1 MAKNKFI
8 DVILDLKD
16 KMSGKLGKAVTKINE
31 SQKTLETY
39 GKKFEKTG
47 GTIQKTGRTLTA
59 GITAPLAILG
69 TQSVQNFGSVD
80 KSMRLVEQTMGD
92 VKWATGDLTGAMK
105 DAAASSVFSMQ
116 EAADAS
122 LNFARQGFNAKESAE
137 MLKPAL
143 SLAAGTATDLSD
155 VTSGLGNSLKVFSKD
170 GLTAK
175 NAADIFAKAQA
186 QANTTTT
193 DLFNAMKVGGPIVN
207 TVGWKLEDLA
217 TITDVFGDAGISGS
231 EGATALKTGLARL
244 VSPAKEG
251 AEWIKKLGINVTN
264 SDGTMKDMVTVQG
277 ELNKAFSGL
286 TQEQQIQAA
295 SAIFG
300 KNQMG
305 KWLKL
310 IQTAPE
316 TVEKYRKSLDDVTGT
331 ADNMADALLS
341 GVGGSI
347 EKLKSTFDV
356 TKFNIGEAMGDSVKT
371 IVDKVTGLLEKFN
384 KLDPAMQKNIV
395 KFAGIA
401 AAIGPVTIGVGKV
414 TSTVG
419 KATRKITNL
428 IKIGSKISNFS
439 KGVKYACGQLW
450 EFTKIVGGTAFGKIP
465 GVLSKVKGA
474 FSKVFSILGANPK
487 LLIFLAVA
495 GAIAAIAFLIIKNW
509 NKIKPVLIKVGN
521 WFKNLGT
528 KIKDTF
534 TSVKEKTVD
543 FVTNLVTKIKT
554 FVANAKAQG
563 GVIGAVFQNIS
574 NRVNA
579 LKRIFNGVITFV
591 KGVFTGDWRKA
602 WQGVK
607 DIFGGIFSSLGSV
620 LKAPLN
626 GVIGLVNG
634 AINRING
641 ISFTVPDWV
650 PVLGGRTFGASIPTI
665 PYLYRGAD
673 FFSGGTAVIHDKGA
687 EIVDLPRGTRVIPH
701 DESLRQ
707 AYKTGRRAGGR
718 TVSIA
723 KLADT
728 IIVRE
733 EADIDRIA
741 EALARKLENLDYTDE
756 DDVA

>member
-47 GTIQKTGRTLTA
+47 QTIQKTGRTLTA

-105 DAAASSVFSMQ
+105 DAAANSVFSMQ

-155 VTSGLGNSLKVFSKD
+155 VTSGLGNSMKVFAKD

-175 NAADIFAKAQA
+175 NAADIFAQAQA

-251 AEWIKKLGINVTN
+251 AAWIERLGLNITN

-371 IVDKVTGLLEKFN
+371 IVDKVTGLLDKFN

-401 AAIGPVTIGVGKV
+401 AAIGPVTIGVGK
-414 TSTVG
+414 
-419 KATRKITNL
+419 L
-428 IKIGSKISNFS
+428 
-439 KGVKYACGQLW
+439 
-450 EFTKIVGGTAFGKIP
+450 VGGIGKGIKTFGNVTKAIGKIP

-495 GAIAAIAFLIIKNW
+495 GAIAAIAFVIIKNW
-509 NKIKPVLIKVGN
+509 DKIKPVLIKVGN
-521 WFKNLGT
+521 WFKNLGK
-528 KIKDTF
+528 KIKDTY

-554 FVANAKAQG
+554 FVASAKAQG

-579 LKRIFNGVITFV
+579 LKQIFNGVITFV

-607 DIFGGIFSSLGSV
+607 DIFAGIFSSLGSV

-634 AINRING
+634 AIGRINS

-665 PYLYRGAD
+665 PYLYRGTD

-707 AYKTGRRAGGR
+707 AFKTGRRAGGR

-728 IIVRE
+728 IVVRE

>member
-1 MAKNKFI
+1 MAKNKYI
-8 DVILDLKD
+8 DVILELKD
-16 KMSGKLGKAVTKINE
+16 KMSGKLSKTVTKINE
-31 SQKTLETY
+31 SQKTLEKY
-39 GKKFEKTG
+39 GGKFEKTG
-47 GTIQKTGRTLTA
+47 GKIQKTGRTLTA

-251 AEWIKKLGINVTN
+251 AAWIERLGINITN

-356 TKFNIGEAMGDSVKT
+356 TKFSIGEALGDSVKT
-371 IVDKVTGLLEKFN
+371 IVDKVTGLLDKFN

-401 AAIGPVTIGVGKV
+401 AAIGPVTIGVGK
-414 TSTVG
+414 
-419 KATRKITNL
+419 L
-428 IKIGSKISNFS
+428 
-439 KGVKYACGQLW
+439 
-450 EFTKIVGGTAFGKIP
+450 VGGIGKGIKTFGNVTKAIGKIP

-495 GAIAAIAFLIIKNW
+495 GAIAAIAFVIIKNW

-521 WFKNLGT
+521 WFKNLGK
-528 KIKDTF
+528 KIKDTY

-554 FVANAKAQG
+554 FVASAKAQG

-607 DIFGGIFSSLGSV
+607 DIFAGIFSSLGSV

-665 PYLYRGAD
+665 PYLYRGTD

-728 IIVRE
+728 IVVRE

>member
-16 KMSGKLGKAVTKINE
+16 KMSGKLGKTVTKINE
-31 SQKTLETY
+31 SQKTLEKY

-47 GTIQKTGRTLTA
+47 RTIQKTGRTLTA

-105 DAAASSVFSMQ
+105 DAAANSVFSMQ

-251 AEWIKKLGINVTN
+251 AAWIERLGLNITN

-295 SAIFG
+295 SAIVG

-316 TVEKYRKSLDDVTGT
+316 TVGKYRKSLDDVTGT

-356 TKFNIGEAMGDSVKT
+356 TKFSIGEAMGDSVKT

-401 AAIGPVTIGVGKV
+401 AAIGPVTIGVGK
-414 TSTVG
+414 
-419 KATRKITNL
+419 L
-428 IKIGSKISNFS
+428 
-439 KGVKYACGQLW
+439 
-450 EFTKIVGGTAFGKIP
+450 VGGIGKGIKTFGNVTKAIGKIP

-521 WFKNLGT
+521 WFKNLGK
-528 KIKDTF
+528 KIKDTY
-534 TSVKEKTVD
+534 TSIKEKTVD

-554 FVANAKAQG
+554 FVASAKAQG

-607 DIFGGIFSSLGSV
+607 DIFAGIFSSLGSV

-626 GVIGLVNG
+626 GVIVLVNG

-665 PYLYRGAD
+665 PYLYRGTD

-728 IIVRE
+728 IVVRE

>member
-16 KMSGKLGKAVTKINE
+16 KMSGKLGKTVTKINE
-31 SQKTLETY
+31 SQKTLEKY

-47 GTIQKTGRTLTA
+47 RTIQKTGRTLTA

-251 AEWIKKLGINVTN
+251 AAWIERLGLSITN

-401 AAIGPVTIGVGKV
+401 AAIGPVTIGVGK
-414 TSTVG
+414 
-419 KATRKITNL
+419 L
-428 IKIGSKISNFS
+428 
-439 KGVKYACGQLW
+439 
-450 EFTKIVGGTAFGKIP
+450 VGGIGKGIKTFGNVTKAIGKIP

-495 GAIAAIAFLIIKNW
+495 GAIAAIAFVIIKNW
-509 NKIKPVLIKVGN
+509 DKIKPVLIKVGN
-521 WFKNLGT
+521 WFKNLGK
-528 KIKDTF
+528 KIKDTY

-554 FVANAKAQG
+554 FVASAKAQG

-607 DIFGGIFSSLGSV
+607 DIFAGIFSSLGSV

-634 AINRING
+634 AINKING

-665 PYLYRGAD
+665 PYLYRGTD

-707 AYKTGRRAGGR
+707 AFKTGRRAGGR

-728 IIVRE
+728 IVVRE

>member
-8 DVILDLKD
+8 DVILELKD
-16 KMSGKLGKAVTKINE
+16 KMSGKLGKTVTKINE
-31 SQKTLETY
+31 SQKTLEKY

-47 GTIQKTGRTLTA
+47 RTIQKTGRTLTA

-105 DAAASSVFSMQ
+105 DAAANSVFSMQ

-251 AEWIKKLGINVTN
+251 AAWIERLGLNITN
-264 SDGTMKDMVTVQG
+264 SDGTMRDMIDVQG
-277 ELNKAFSGL
+277 DLNKAFSGL

-401 AAIGPVTIGVGKV
+401 AAIGPVTIGVGK
-414 TSTVG
+414 
-419 KATRKITNL
+419 L
-428 IKIGSKISNFS
+428 
-439 KGVKYACGQLW
+439 
-450 EFTKIVGGTAFGKIP
+450 VGGIGKGIKTFGNVTKAIGKIP

-509 NKIKPVLIKVGN
+509 DKIKPVLIKVGN
-521 WFKNLGT
+521 WFKNLGK

-554 FVANAKAQG
+554 FVASAKAQG

-607 DIFGGIFSSLGSV
+607 DIFAGIFSSLGSV

-665 PYLYRGAD
+665 PYLYRGTD

-707 AYKTGRRAGGR
+707 AFKTGRRAGGR

-728 IIVRE
+728 IVVRE

>member
-47 GTIQKTGRTLTA
+47 RTIQKTGRTLTA

-175 NAADIFAKAQA
+175 NAADIFAQAQA

-251 AEWIKKLGINVTN
+251 AEWIKKLGINITN

-277 ELNKAFSGL
+277 DLNKAFSGL

-401 AAIGPVTIGVGKV
+401 AAIGPVTIGVGK
-414 TSTVG
+414 
-419 KATRKITNL
+419 L
-428 IKIGSKISNFS
+428 
-439 KGVKYACGQLW
+439 
-450 EFTKIVGGTAFGKIP
+450 VGGIGKGIKTFGNVTKAIGKIP

-521 WFKNLGT
+521 WFKNLGK

-554 FVANAKAQG
+554 FVASAKAQG

-607 DIFGGIFSSLGSV
+607 DIFAGIFSSLGSV

-665 PYLYRGAD
+665 PYLYRGTD

-728 IIVRE
+728 IVVRE

>member
-16 KMSGKLGKAVTKINE
+16 KMSGKLGKTVTKINE
-31 SQKTLETY
+31 SQKTLEKY

-47 GTIQKTGRTLTA
+47 RTIQKTGRTLTA

-155 VTSGLGNSLKVFSKD
+155 VTSGLGNSMKVFAKD

-251 AEWIKKLGINVTN
+251 AAWIERLGLNITN
-264 SDGTMKDMVTVQG
+264 SDGTMRDMIDVQG
-277 ELNKAFSGL
+277 DLNKAFSGL

-401 AAIGPVTIGVGKV
+401 AAIGPVTIGVGKLV
-414 TSTVG
+414 GGVG
-419 KATRKITNL
+419 KGIRAF
-428 IKIGSKISNFS
+428 GSI
-439 KGVKYACGQLW
+439 A
-450 EFTKIVGGTAFGKIP
+450 GTIGKIP

-509 NKIKPVLIKVGN
+509 DKIKPVLIKVGN
-521 WFKNLGT
+521 WFKNLGK

-534 TSVKEKTVD
+534 ISIKEKTVD

-554 FVANAKAQG
+554 FVASAKAQG

-591 KGVFTGDWRKA
+591 KGVFTGDWKKA

-607 DIFGGIFSSLGSV
+607 DIFGGIFANLGAV

-626 GVIGLVNG
+626 GVIGLING
-634 AINRING
+634 AINRINS

-650 PVLGGRTFGASIPTI
+650 LGIGGRTFSANIPTI
-665 PYLYRGAD
+665 PYLYRGTD

-707 AYKTGRRAGGR
+707 AFKTGRRAGGR

-728 IIVRE
+728 IVVRE

>member
-16 KMSGKLGKAVTKINE
+16 KMSGKLGKTVTKINE

-47 GTIQKTGRTLTA
+47 GKIQKTGKTLTKGITTPIA
-59 GITAPLAILG
+59 GIAVASIKTAADFESGMSNVAAISDATSSELQMLKDKALEMGKKTKFSARESSDAFAEMASAGWGVSDMMNGIEGTMYLAGASGEDLARTAEIVTNTMTAFGMGTDKTNKFVNIL
-69 TQSVQNFGSVD
+69 TETANKTATDVD
-80 KSMRLVEQTMGD
+80 KMGETFKYVAPVAGALGYSAED
-92 VKWATGDLTGAMK
+92 TATAIGIMSNAGIK
-105 DAAASSVFSMQ
+105 ASQAGTSLRSVFSRLNTQ
-116 EAADAS
+116 QKPVAEAMKRLGISITDGS
-122 LNFARQGFNAKESAE
+122 GK
-137 MLKPAL
+137 MKP
-143 SLAAGTATDLSD
+143 
-155 VTSGLGNSLKVFSKD
+155 FSK
-170 GLTAK
+170 L
-175 NAADIFAKAQA
+175 
-186 QANTTTT
+186 
-193 DLFNAMKVGGPIVN
+193 
-207 TVGWKLEDLA
+207 
-217 TITDVFGDAGISGS
+217 
-231 EGATALKTGLARL
+231 
-244 VSPAKEG
+244 
-251 AEWIKKLGINVTN
+251 LGE
-264 SDGTMKDMVTVQG
+264 MREK
-277 ELNKAFSGL
+277 FSGL
-286 TQEQQIQAA
+286 SKQEKVANANAIAGQHGMSGFLALMNASQSDVDSFSAA
-295 SAIFG
+295 INGTTNSIDENSSAM
-300 KNQMG
+300 KMYNTANDN
-305 KWLKL
+305 LKGRL
-310 IQTAPE
+310 TVLKSTAE
-316 TVEKYRKSLDDVTGT
+316 SAAISIGDK
-331 ADNMADALLS
+331 LS
-341 GVGGSI
+341 PYI
-347 EKLKSTFDV
+347 EKL
-356 TKFNIGEAMGDSVKT
+356 
-371 IVDKVTGLLEKFN
+371 TGIAQKAADWFCNLSDGQ
-384 KLDPAMQKNIV
+384 LDLII

-401 AAIGPVTIGVGKV
+401 AAIGPVTIGVGK
-414 TSTVG
+414 
-419 KATRKITNL
+419 L
-428 IKIGSKISNFS
+428 
-439 KGVKYACGQLW
+439 
-450 EFTKIVGGTAFGKIP
+450 VGGIGKGIKTFGNVTKAIGKIP

-495 GAIAAIAFLIIKNW
+495 GAIAAIAFVIIKNW
-509 NKIKPVLIKVGN
+509 DKIKPVLLKVGN

-534 TSVKEKTVD
+534 ISIKEKTVD

-554 FVANAKAQG
+554 FVASAKAQG

-607 DIFGGIFSSLGSV
+607 DIFAGIFSSLGSV

-626 GVIGLVNG
+626 GVIGLING
-634 AINRING
+634 AINKING

-707 AYKTGRRAGGR
+707 AYKTGRRASGR

-728 IIVRE
+728 IVVRE

>member
-1 MAKNKFI
+1 MAKNKYI
-8 DVILDLKD
+8 DVILELKD
-16 KMSGKLGKAVTKINE
+16 KMSGKLGKTVTKINE
-31 SQKTLETY
+31 SQKTLEKY

-47 GTIQKTGRTLTA
+47 RTIQKTGRTLTA

-105 DAAASSVFSMQ
+105 DAAANSVFSMQ

-155 VTSGLGNSLKVFSKD
+155 VTSGLGNSMKVFAKD

-175 NAADIFAKAQA
+175 NAADIFAQAQA

-251 AEWIKKLGINVTN
+251 AEWIKKLGINITN

-401 AAIGPVTIGVGKV
+401 AAIGPVTIGVGK
-414 TSTVG
+414 
-419 KATRKITNL
+419 L
-428 IKIGSKISNFS
+428 
-439 KGVKYACGQLW
+439 
-450 EFTKIVGGTAFGKIP
+450 VGGIGKGIRAFGNIAGTIGKIP

-474 FSKVFSILGANPK
+474 FSKVFSILGSNPK
-487 LLIFLAVA
+487 LLLFLAIA
-495 GAIAAIAFLIIKNW
+495 AAIAAIAFLIIKNW
-509 NKIKPVLIKVGN
+509 DKIKPVLIKVGN
-521 WFKNLGT
+521 WFKNLGI

-534 TSVKEKTVD
+534 ISIKEKTVD
-543 FVTNLVTKIKT
+543 FVKNLVEKIKT

-591 KGVFTGDWRKA
+591 KGVFTGDWKKA

-607 DIFGGIFSSLGSV
+607 DIFGGIFANLGAV

-626 GVIGLVNG
+626 GVIGLING
-634 AINRING
+634 AIGQINK
-641 ISFTVPDWV
+641 IKITVPDWV
-650 PVLGGRTFGASIPTI
+650 PKFGGRTFGGNIPTI
-665 PYLYRGAD
+665 PYLYKGTD
-673 FFSGGTAVIHDKGA
+673 YFKGGSAVIHDKGA

-707 AYKTGRRAGGR
+707 AFKTGRRAGGR

>member
-8 DVILDLKD
+8 DVILELKD
-16 KMSGKLGKAVTKINE
+16 KMSGKLGKTVTKINE

-47 GTIQKTGRTLTA
+47 GKIQKTGRTLTA

-251 AEWIKKLGINVTN
+251 AAWIERLGLNITN

-401 AAIGPVTIGVGKV
+401 AAIGPVTIGVGK
-414 TSTVG
+414 
-419 KATRKITNL
+419 L
-428 IKIGSKISNFS
+428 
-439 KGVKYACGQLW
+439 
-450 EFTKIVGGTAFGKIP
+450 VGGIGKGIKTFGNVTKAIGKIP

-509 NKIKPVLIKVGN
+509 DKIKPVLIKVGN

-534 TSVKEKTVD
+534 ISIKEKTVD

-607 DIFGGIFSSLGSV
+607 DIFAGIFSSLGSV

-626 GVIGLVNG
+626 GVIGLING
-634 AINRING
+634 AINKING

-707 AYKTGRRAGGR
+707 AFKTGRRAGGR

-728 IIVRE
+728 IVVRE

>member
-16 KMSGKLGKAVTKINE
+16 KMSGKLGKTVTKINE
-31 SQKTLETY
+31 SQKTLEKY

-47 GTIQKTGRTLTA
+47 RTIQKTGRTLTA

-105 DAAASSVFSMQ
+105 DAAANSVFSMQ

-155 VTSGLGNSLKVFSKD
+155 VTSGLGNSMKVFAKD

-251 AEWIKKLGINVTN
+251 AAWIERLGLNITN

-316 TVEKYRKSLDDVTGT
+316 TVGKYRKSLDDVTGT

-371 IVDKVTGLLEKFN
+371 IVDKVTGLLDKFN

-401 AAIGPVTIGVGKV
+401 AAIGPVTIGVGK
-414 TSTVG
+414 
-419 KATRKITNL
+419 L
-428 IKIGSKISNFS
+428 
-439 KGVKYACGQLW
+439 
-450 EFTKIVGGTAFGKIP
+450 VGGIGKGIRAFGNIAGAIGKIP

-495 GAIAAIAFLIIKNW
+495 GAIAAIAFVIIKNW

-521 WFKNLGT
+521 WFKNLGK
-528 KIKDTF
+528 KIKDTY

-554 FVANAKAQG
+554 FVASAKAQG

-607 DIFGGIFSSLGSV
+607 DIFAGIFSSLGSV

-665 PYLYRGAD
+665 PYLYRGTD

-728 IIVRE
+728 IVVRE

>member
-1 MAKNKFI
+1 MAKNKYI
-8 DVILDLKD
+8 DVILELKD
-16 KMSGKLGKAVTKINE
+16 KMSGKLSKTVTKINE
-31 SQKTLETY
+31 SQKTLEKY
-39 GKKFEKTG
+39 GGKFEKTG
-47 GTIQKTGRTLTA
+47 GKIQKTGRTLTA

-143 SLAAGTATDLSD
+143 SLAAGTATDLSE
-155 VTSGLGNSLKVFSKD
+155 VTSGLGNSMKVFEKD

-175 NAADIFAKAQA
+175 NAADIFAQAQA

-207 TVGWKLEDLA
+207 TVGWQLEDLA

-264 SDGTMKDMVTVQG
+264 SDGTMKDMVDVQG
-277 ELNKAFSGL
+277 DLNKAFSGL

-310 IQTAPE
+310 IQTSPE

-401 AAIGPVTIGVGKV
+401 AAIGPVTIGVGK
-414 TSTVG
+414 
-419 KATRKITNL
+419 L
-428 IKIGSKISNFS
+428 
-439 KGVKYACGQLW
+439 
-450 EFTKIVGGTAFGKIP
+450 VGGIGKGIKTFGNVTKAIGKIP

-509 NKIKPVLIKVGN
+509 DKIKPVLIKVGN
-521 WFKNLGT
+521 WFKNLGK

-534 TSVKEKTVD
+534 TSIKEKTVD

-554 FVANAKAQG
+554 FVASAKAQG

-579 LKRIFNGVITFV
+579 LKQIFNGVITFV
-591 KGVFTGDWRKA
+591 KGVFTGDWKKA

-607 DIFGGIFSSLGSV
+607 DIFGGIFANLGAV

-626 GVIGLVNG
+626 GVIGLING
-634 AINRING
+634 AIGQINK
-641 ISFTVPDWV
+641 IKITVPDWV
-650 PVLGGRTFGASIPTI
+650 PKFGGRTFGGNIPTI
-665 PYLYRGAD
+665 PYLYKGTD
-673 FFSGGTAVIHDKGA
+673 YFKGGSAVIHDKGA

-707 AYKTGRRAGGR
+707 AFKTGRRAGGR

-728 IIVRE
+728 IVVRE

>member
-16 KMSGKLGKAVTKINE
+16 KMSGKLGKTVTKINE
-31 SQKTLETY
+31 SQKTLEKY

-47 GTIQKTGRTLTA
+47 RTIQKTGRTLTA

-251 AEWIKKLGINVTN
+251 AAWIERLGLSITN

-401 AAIGPVTIGVGKV
+401 AAIGPVTIGVGKLV
-414 TSTVG
+414 GGVG
-419 KATRKITNL
+419 KGIRAFGKIAGA
-428 IKIGSKISNFS
+428 I
-439 KGVKYACGQLW
+439 
-450 EFTKIVGGTAFGKIP
+450 GKIP

-509 NKIKPVLIKVGN
+509 DKIKPVLIKVGN

-534 TSVKEKTVD
+534 ISIKEKTVD

-634 AINRING
+634 AIGRING

-707 AYKTGRRAGGR
+707 AFKTGRRAGGR

-728 IIVRE
+728 IVVRE

>member
-16 KMSGKLGKAVTKINE
+16 KMSGKLGKTVTKINE
-31 SQKTLETY
+31 SQKTLEKY

-47 GTIQKTGRTLTA
+47 RTIQKTGRTLTA

-105 DAAASSVFSMQ
+105 DAAANSVFSMQ

-251 AEWIKKLGINVTN
+251 AAWIERLGLNITN

-295 SAIFG
+295 SAIVG

-316 TVEKYRKSLDDVTGT
+316 TVGKYRKSLDDVTGT

-356 TKFNIGEAMGDSVKT
+356 TKFSIGEAMGDSVKT

-401 AAIGPVTIGVGKV
+401 AAIGPVTIGVGK
-414 TSTVG
+414 
-419 KATRKITNL
+419 L
-428 IKIGSKISNFS
+428 
-439 KGVKYACGQLW
+439 
-450 EFTKIVGGTAFGKIP
+450 VGGIGKGIKTFGNVTKAIGKIP

-509 NKIKPVLIKVGN
+509 DKIKPVLIKVGN

-554 FVANAKAQG
+554 FVASAKAQG

-607 DIFGGIFSSLGSV
+607 DIFAGIFSSLGSV

-665 PYLYRGAD
+665 PYLYRGTD

-728 IIVRE
+728 IVVRE

>member
-16 KMSGKLGKAVTKINE
+16 KMSGKLGKTVTKINE
-31 SQKTLETY
+31 SQKTLEKY

-47 GTIQKTGRTLTA
+47 RTIQKTGRTLTA

-251 AEWIKKLGINVTN
+251 AAWIERLGLSITN

-401 AAIGPVTIGVGKV
+401 AAIGPVTIGVGK
-414 TSTVG
+414 
-419 KATRKITNL
+419 L
-428 IKIGSKISNFS
+428 
-439 KGVKYACGQLW
+439 
-450 EFTKIVGGTAFGKIP
+450 VGGIGKGIKTFGNVTKAIGKIP

-521 WFKNLGT
+521 WFKNLGK
-528 KIKDTF
+528 KIKDTY

-554 FVANAKAQG
+554 FVASAKAQG

-607 DIFGGIFSSLGSV
+607 DIFAGIFSSLGSV

-665 PYLYRGAD
+665 PYLYRGTD

-707 AYKTGRRAGGR
+707 AFKTGRRAGGR

>member
-16 KMSGKLGKAVTKINE
+16 KMSGKLGKTVTKINE
-31 SQKTLETY
+31 SQKTLEKY

-47 GTIQKTGRTLTA
+47 RTIQKTGRTLTA

-155 VTSGLGNSLKVFSKD
+155 VTSGLGNSMKVFAKD

-251 AEWIKKLGINVTN
+251 AAWIERLGLNITN
-264 SDGTMKDMVTVQG
+264 SDGTMRDMIDVQG
-277 ELNKAFSGL
+277 DLNKAFSGL

-401 AAIGPVTIGVGKV
+401 AAIGPVTIGVGK
-414 TSTVG
+414 
-419 KATRKITNL
+419 L
-428 IKIGSKISNFS
+428 
-439 KGVKYACGQLW
+439 
-450 EFTKIVGGTAFGKIP
+450 VGGIGKGIKTFGNVTKAIGKIP

-495 GAIAAIAFLIIKNW
+495 GAIAAIAFVIIKNW
-509 NKIKPVLIKVGN
+509 DKIKPVLIKVGN
-521 WFKNLGT
+521 WFKNLGK
-528 KIKDTF
+528 KIKDTY

-554 FVANAKAQG
+554 FVASAKAQG

-607 DIFGGIFSSLGSV
+607 DIFAGIFSSLGSV

-634 AINRING
+634 AIGRING

-707 AYKTGRRAGGR
+707 AFKTGRRAGGR

-728 IIVRE
+728 IVVRE

>member
-16 KMSGKLGKAVTKINE
+16 KMSGKLGKTVTKINE
-31 SQKTLETY
+31 SQKTLEKY

-47 GTIQKTGRTLTA
+47 RTIQKTGRTLTA

-155 VTSGLGNSLKVFSKD
+155 VTSGLGNSMKVFAKD

-251 AEWIKKLGINVTN
+251 AAWIERLGLSITN

-401 AAIGPVTIGVGKV
+401 AAIGPVTIGVGK
-414 TSTVG
+414 
-419 KATRKITNL
+419 L
-428 IKIGSKISNFS
+428 
-439 KGVKYACGQLW
+439 
-450 EFTKIVGGTAFGKIP
+450 VGGIGKGIKTFGNVTKAIGKIP

-509 NKIKPVLIKVGN
+509 DKIKPVLIKVGN
-521 WFKNLGT
+521 WFKNLGK
-528 KIKDTF
+528 KIKDTY

-554 FVANAKAQG
+554 FVASAKAQG

-607 DIFGGIFSSLGSV
+607 DIFAGIFSSLGSV

-626 GVIGLVNG
+626 GVIGLING
-634 AINRING
+634 AINKING

-728 IIVRE
+728 IVVRE

>member
-47 GTIQKTGRTLTA
+47 QTIQKTGRTLTA

-105 DAAASSVFSMQ
+105 DAAANSVFSMQ

-251 AEWIKKLGINVTN
+251 AAWIERLGLNITN

-371 IVDKVTGLLEKFN
+371 IVDKVTGLLDKFN

-401 AAIGPVTIGVGKV
+401 AAIGPVTIGVGK
-414 TSTVG
+414 
-419 KATRKITNL
+419 L
-428 IKIGSKISNFS
+428 
-439 KGVKYACGQLW
+439 
-450 EFTKIVGGTAFGKIP
+450 VGGIGKGIKTFGNVTKAIGKIP

-495 GAIAAIAFLIIKNW
+495 GAIAAIAFVIIKNW

-521 WFKNLGT
+521 WFKNLGK
-528 KIKDTF
+528 KIKDTY

-554 FVANAKAQG
+554 FVASAKAQG

-607 DIFGGIFSSLGSV
+607 DIFAGIFSSLGSV

-634 AINRING
+634 AIGRINS

-665 PYLYRGAD
+665 PYLYRGTD

-707 AYKTGRRAGGR
+707 AFKTGRRAGGR

-728 IIVRE
+728 IVVRE

>member
-39 GKKFEKTG
+39 GRKFEKTG
-47 GTIQKTGRTLTA
+47 QTIQKTGRTLTA

-105 DAAASSVFSMQ
+105 EAAANSVFSMQ

-155 VTSGLGNSLKVFSKD
+155 VTSGLGNSMKVFAKD

-356 TKFNIGEAMGDSVKT
+356 TKFSIGEAMGDSVKT

-401 AAIGPVTIGVGKV
+401 AAIGPVTIGVGK
-414 TSTVG
+414 
-419 KATRKITNL
+419 L
-428 IKIGSKISNFS
+428 
-439 KGVKYACGQLW
+439 
-450 EFTKIVGGTAFGKIP
+450 VGGIGKGIKTFGNVTKAIGKIP

-495 GAIAAIAFLIIKNW
+495 GAIAAIAFVIIKNW

-521 WFKNLGT
+521 WFKNLGK
-528 KIKDTF
+528 KIKDTY
-534 TSVKEKTVD
+534 TSIKEKTVD
-543 FVTNLVTKIKT
+543 FVTNLVEKIKT

-579 LKRIFNGVITFV
+579 LKQIFNGVITFV

-607 DIFGGIFSSLGSV
+607 DIFAGIFSSLGSV

-665 PYLYRGAD
+665 PYLYRGTD

-707 AYKTGRRAGGR
+707 AYKTGRRASGR

>member
-105 DAAASSVFSMQ
+105 DAAANSVFSMQ

-251 AEWIKKLGINVTN
+251 AAWIERLGLNITN

-316 TVEKYRKSLDDVTGT
+316 TVGKYRKSLDDVTGT

-371 IVDKVTGLLEKFN
+371 IVDKVTGLLDKFN

-401 AAIGPVTIGVGKV
+401 AAIGPVTIGVGK
-414 TSTVG
+414 
-419 KATRKITNL
+419 L
-428 IKIGSKISNFS
+428 
-439 KGVKYACGQLW
+439 
-450 EFTKIVGGTAFGKIP
+450 VGGIGKGIRAFGNVTKAIGKIP

-521 WFKNLGT
+521 WFKNLGK
-528 KIKDTF
+528 KIKDTY

-554 FVANAKAQG
+554 FVASAKAQG

-607 DIFGGIFSSLGSV
+607 DIFAGIFSSLGSV

-665 PYLYRGAD
+665 PYLYRGTD

-728 IIVRE
+728 IVVRE

>member
-16 KMSGKLGKAVTKINE
+16 KMSGKLGKTVTKINE
-31 SQKTLETY
+31 SQKTLEKY

-47 GTIQKTGRTLTA
+47 RTIQKTGRTLTA

-105 DAAASSVFSMQ
+105 EAAANSVFSMQ

-155 VTSGLGNSLKVFSKD
+155 VTSGLGNSMKVFAKD

-401 AAIGPVTIGVGKV
+401 AAIGPVTIGVGK
-414 TSTVG
+414 
-419 KATRKITNL
+419 L
-428 IKIGSKISNFS
+428 
-439 KGVKYACGQLW
+439 
-450 EFTKIVGGTAFGKIP
+450 VGGIGKGIKTFGNVTKAIGKIP

-495 GAIAAIAFLIIKNW
+495 GAIAAIAFVIIKNW
-509 NKIKPVLIKVGN
+509 DKIKPVLLKVGN

-528 KIKDTF
+528 KIKDTY

-554 FVANAKAQG
+554 FVASAKAQG

-607 DIFGGIFSSLGSV
+607 DIFAGIFSSLGSV

-665 PYLYRGAD
+665 PYLYRGTD

-728 IIVRE
+728 IVVRE

>member
-16 KMSGKLGKAVTKINE
+16 KMSGKLGKTVTKINE
-31 SQKTLETY
+31 SQKTLEKY
-39 GKKFEKTG
+39 GRKFEKTG
-47 GTIQKTGRTLTA
+47 QTIQKTGRTLTA

-105 DAAASSVFSMQ
+105 DAAANSVFSMQ

-251 AEWIKKLGINVTN
+251 AEWIKKLGINITN

-356 TKFNIGEAMGDSVKT
+356 TKFSIGEALGDSVKT
-371 IVDKVTGLLEKFN
+371 IVDKVTGLLDKFN

-401 AAIGPVTIGVGKV
+401 AAIGPVTIGVGK
-414 TSTVG
+414 
-419 KATRKITNL
+419 L
-428 IKIGSKISNFS
+428 
-439 KGVKYACGQLW
+439 
-450 EFTKIVGGTAFGKIP
+450 VGGIGKGIKTFGNVTKAIGKIP

-521 WFKNLGT
+521 WFKNLGK
-528 KIKDTF
+528 KIKDTY

-554 FVANAKAQG
+554 FVASAKAQG

-607 DIFGGIFSSLGSV
+607 DIFAGIFSSLGSV

-665 PYLYRGAD
+665 PYLYRGTD

-728 IIVRE
+728 IVVRE

>member
-47 GTIQKTGRTLTA
+47 QTIQKTGRTLTA

-105 DAAASSVFSMQ
+105 EAAANSVFSMQ

-251 AEWIKKLGINVTN
+251 AEWIKKLGINITN

-277 ELNKAFSGL
+277 DLNKAFSAL

-356 TKFNIGEAMGDSVKT
+356 TKFSIGEAMGDSVKT

-401 AAIGPVTIGVGKV
+401 AAIGPVTIGVGK
-414 TSTVG
+414 
-419 KATRKITNL
+419 L
-428 IKIGSKISNFS
+428 
-439 KGVKYACGQLW
+439 
-450 EFTKIVGGTAFGKIP
+450 VGGIGKGIKTFGNVTKAIGKIP

-495 GAIAAIAFLIIKNW
+495 GAIAAIAFVIIKNW

-521 WFKNLGT
+521 WFKNLGK
-528 KIKDTF
+528 KIKDTY
-534 TSVKEKTVD
+534 TSIKEKTVD

-554 FVANAKAQG
+554 FVASAKAQG

-607 DIFGGIFSSLGSV
+607 DIFAGIFSSLGSV

-665 PYLYRGAD
+665 PYLYRGTD

-728 IIVRE
+728 IVVRE

>member
-39 GKKFEKTG
+39 GEKFEKTG
-47 GTIQKTGRTLTA
+47 RKIQKTGQTIQKTGRTLTA

-251 AEWIKKLGINVTN
+251 AAWIERLGLSITN

-356 TKFNIGEAMGDSVKT
+356 TKFSIGEAMGDSVKT

-401 AAIGPVTIGVGKV
+401 AAIGPVTIGVGK
-414 TSTVG
+414 
-419 KATRKITNL
+419 L
-428 IKIGSKISNFS
+428 
-439 KGVKYACGQLW
+439 
-450 EFTKIVGGTAFGKIP
+450 VGGIGKGIKTFGNVTKAIGKIP

-521 WFKNLGT
+521 WFKNLGK
-528 KIKDTF
+528 KIKDTY

-554 FVANAKAQG
+554 FVASAKAQG

-607 DIFGGIFSSLGSV
+607 DIFAGIFSSLGSV

-634 AINRING
+634 AIGRING

-665 PYLYRGAD
+665 PYLYRGTD

-728 IIVRE
+728 IVVRE

>member
-16 KMSGKLGKAVTKINE
+16 KMSGKLGKTVTKINE
-31 SQKTLETY
+31 SQKTLEKY

-47 GTIQKTGRTLTA
+47 RTIQKTGRTLTA

-251 AEWIKKLGINVTN
+251 AAWIERLGLNITN
-264 SDGTMKDMVTVQG
+264 SDGTMRDMIDVQG
-277 ELNKAFSGL
+277 DLNKAFSGL

-401 AAIGPVTIGVGKV
+401 AAIGPVTIGVGK
-414 TSTVG
+414 
-419 KATRKITNL
+419 L
-428 IKIGSKISNFS
+428 
-439 KGVKYACGQLW
+439 
-450 EFTKIVGGTAFGKIP
+450 VGGIGKGIKTFGNVTKAIGKIP

-495 GAIAAIAFLIIKNW
+495 GAIAAIAFVIIKNW
-509 NKIKPVLIKVGN
+509 DKIKPVLIKVGN
-521 WFKNLGT
+521 WFKNLGK

-554 FVANAKAQG
+554 FVASAKAQG

-579 LKRIFNGVITFV
+579 LKQIFNGVITFV

-607 DIFGGIFSSLGSV
+607 DIFAGIFSSLGSV

-626 GVIGLVNG
+626 GVIGLING

-665 PYLYRGAD
+665 PYLYRGTD

-707 AYKTGRRAGGR
+707 AFKTGRRAGGR

-728 IIVRE
+728 IVVRE

>member
-1 MAKNKFI
+1 MSAVLKKYTASARAETRT
-8 DVILDLKD
+8 DSDL
-16 KMSGKLGKAVTKINE
+16 
-31 SQKTLETY
+31 
-39 GKKFEKTG
+39 
-47 GTIQKTGRTLTA
+47 
-59 GITAPLAILG
+59 PLPGNA
-69 TQSVQNFGSVD
+69 SAN
-80 KSMRLVEQTMGD
+80 RL
-92 VKWATGDLTGAMK
+92 
-105 DAAASSVFSMQ
+105 SSV
-116 EAADAS
+116 
-122 LNFARQGFNAKESAE
+122 
-137 MLKPAL
+137 
-143 SLAAGTATDLSD
+143 
-155 VTSGLGNSLKVFSKD
+155 TS
-170 GLTAK
+170 
-175 NAADIFAKAQA
+175 IF
-186 QANTTTT
+186 
-193 DLFNAMKVGGPIVN
+193 
-207 TVGWKLEDLA
+207 
-217 TITDVFGDAGISGS
+217 
-231 EGATALKTGLARL
+231 
-244 VSPAKEG
+244 
-251 AEWIKKLGINVTN
+251 
-264 SDGTMKDMVTVQG
+264 
-277 ELNKAFSGL
+277 
-286 TQEQQIQAA
+286 
-295 SAIFG
+295 
-300 KNQMG
+300 
-305 KWLKL
+305 
-310 IQTAPE
+310 
-316 TVEKYRKSLDDVTGT
+316 
-331 ADNMADALLS
+331 
-341 GVGGSI
+341 
-347 EKLKSTFDV
+347 
-356 TKFNIGEAMGDSVKT
+356 
-371 IVDKVTGLLEKFN
+371 TGLLEKFN

-401 AAIGPVTIGVGKV
+401 AAIGPVTIGVGK
-414 TSTVG
+414 
-419 KATRKITNL
+419 L
-428 IKIGSKISNFS
+428 
-439 KGVKYACGQLW
+439 
-450 EFTKIVGGTAFGKIP
+450 VGGIGKGIKTFGNVTKAIGKIP

-495 GAIAAIAFLIIKNW
+495 GAIAAIAFVIIKNW
-509 NKIKPVLIKVGN
+509 DKIKPVLIKVGN

-534 TSVKEKTVD
+534 ISIKEKTVD
-543 FVTNLVTKIKT
+543 FVTNLVEKIKT

-579 LKRIFNGVITFV
+579 LKQIFNGVITFV
-591 KGVFTGDWRKA
+591 KGVFTGDWKKA

-665 PYLYRGAD
+665 PYLYRGTD

-728 IIVRE
+728 IVVRE

>member
-16 KMSGKLGKAVTKINE
+16 KMSGKLGKTVTKINE
-31 SQKTLETY
+31 SQKTLEKY

-47 GTIQKTGRTLTA
+47 RTIQKTGRTLTA

-105 DAAASSVFSMQ
+105 DAAANSVFSMQ

-251 AEWIKKLGINVTN
+251 AAWIERLGLSITN

-401 AAIGPVTIGVGKV
+401 AAIGPVTIGVGK
-414 TSTVG
+414 
-419 KATRKITNL
+419 L
-428 IKIGSKISNFS
+428 
-439 KGVKYACGQLW
+439 
-450 EFTKIVGGTAFGKIP
+450 VGGIGKGIKTFGNVTKAIGKIP

-495 GAIAAIAFLIIKNW
+495 GAIAAIAFVIIKNW

-521 WFKNLGT
+521 WFKNLGK
-528 KIKDTF
+528 KIKDTY

-554 FVANAKAQG
+554 FVASAKAQG

-607 DIFGGIFSSLGSV
+607 DIFAGIFSSLGSV

-634 AINRING
+634 AIGRING

-665 PYLYRGAD
+665 PYLYRGTD

-707 AYKTGRRAGGR
+707 AFKTGRRAGGR

-728 IIVRE
+728 IVVRE

>member
-47 GTIQKTGRTLTA
+47 RTIQKTGRTLTA

-105 DAAASSVFSMQ
+105 DAAANSVFSMQ

-155 VTSGLGNSLKVFSKD
+155 VTSGLGNSMKVFAKD

-175 NAADIFAKAQA
+175 NAADIFAQAQA

-251 AEWIKKLGINVTN
+251 AAWIERLGLNITN

-316 TVEKYRKSLDDVTGT
+316 TVGKYRKSLDDVTGT

-371 IVDKVTGLLEKFN
+371 IVDKVTGLLDKFN

-401 AAIGPVTIGVGKV
+401 AAIGPVTIGVGK
-414 TSTVG
+414 
-419 KATRKITNL
+419 L
-428 IKIGSKISNFS
+428 
-439 KGVKYACGQLW
+439 
-450 EFTKIVGGTAFGKIP
+450 VGGIGKGIKTFGNVTKAIGKIP

-521 WFKNLGT
+521 WFKNLGK
-528 KIKDTF
+528 KIKDTY

-554 FVANAKAQG
+554 FVASAKAQG

-607 DIFGGIFSSLGSV
+607 DIFAGIFSSLGSV

-634 AINRING
+634 AINRINS

-650 PVLGGRTFGASIPTI
+650 LGIGGRTFSANIPTI
-665 PYLYRGAD
+665 PYLYRGTD

-728 IIVRE
+728 IVVRE

>member
-16 KMSGKLGKAVTKINE
+16 KMSGKLGKTVTKINE
-31 SQKTLETY
+31 SQKTLEKY

-47 GTIQKTGRTLTA
+47 QTIQKTGRTLTA

-105 DAAASSVFSMQ
+105 EAAANSVFSMQ

-251 AEWIKKLGINVTN
+251 AEWIKKLGINITN

-356 TKFNIGEAMGDSVKT
+356 TKFNIGEALGDSVKT

-401 AAIGPVTIGVGKV
+401 AAIGPVTIGVGK
-414 TSTVG
+414 
-419 KATRKITNL
+419 L
-428 IKIGSKISNFS
+428 
-439 KGVKYACGQLW
+439 
-450 EFTKIVGGTAFGKIP
+450 VGGIGKGIKTFGNVTKAIGKIP

-495 GAIAAIAFLIIKNW
+495 GAIAAIAFVIIKNW

-521 WFKNLGT
+521 WFKNLGK
-528 KIKDTF
+528 KIKDTY
-534 TSVKEKTVD
+534 TSIKEKTVD

-579 LKRIFNGVITFV
+579 LKQIFNGVITFV

-607 DIFGGIFSSLGSV
+607 DIFAGIFSSLGSV

-665 PYLYRGAD
+665 PYLYRGTD

-728 IIVRE
+728 IVVRE

>member
-16 KMSGKLGKAVTKINE
+16 KMSGKLGKTVTKINE
-31 SQKTLETY
+31 SQKTLEKY

-47 GTIQKTGRTLTA
+47 QTIQKTGRTLTA

-105 DAAASSVFSMQ
+105 EAAANSVFSMQ

-251 AEWIKKLGINVTN
+251 AAWIKKLGINITN

-356 TKFNIGEAMGDSVKT
+356 TKFSIGEAMGDSVKT
-371 IVDKVTGLLEKFN
+371 IVDKVTGLLDKFN

-401 AAIGPVTIGVGKV
+401 AAIGPVTIGVGK
-414 TSTVG
+414 
-419 KATRKITNL
+419 L
-428 IKIGSKISNFS
+428 
-439 KGVKYACGQLW
+439 
-450 EFTKIVGGTAFGKIP
+450 VGGIGKGIKTFGNVTKAIGKIP

-495 GAIAAIAFLIIKNW
+495 GAIAAIAFVIIKNW

-521 WFKNLGT
+521 WFKNLGK
-528 KIKDTF
+528 KIKDTY
-534 TSVKEKTVD
+534 TSIKEKTVD

-607 DIFGGIFSSLGSV
+607 DIFAGIFSSLGSV

-665 PYLYRGAD
+665 PYLYRGTD

-728 IIVRE
+728 IVVRE